1 MRALIF
7 VIIVVVRLRYAVATG
22 LVQINQVRPAR
33 APQVSTAGKGITA
46 KGGQAPAF
54 DVQTGSVQVG
64 TRTTTVKVPDVHVA
78 SAGRCGRFEWGGGGG
93 CGAVLTSARRSRLAL
108 AGT

>member
-7 VIIVVVRLRYAVATG
+7 VIIVVVALALIAVATG

-64 TRTTTVKVPDVHVA
+64 TRNTTVKVPDVHVTPPADADA
-78 SAGRCGRFEWGGGGG
+78 SNGAAVEGGD
-93 CGAVLTSARRSRLAL
+93 R
-108 AGT
+108 